1 MFNRRSV
8 TIVVALLGL
17 VLLGGAFLLRAQAS
31 VSLTGQVKSDEE
43 GLMEGV
49 AVSARRTGSNITVTV
64 VSNEKGLYS
73 FPQNRLEAGQYSI
86 TVRAV
91 GYDLASPATAM
102 VSAQSPLNLD
112 LKLRKLSDI
121 SSQLTNAEWL
131 MSVPGTEQQKRALGG
146 CVSCH
151 TLQRI
156 FKSQHDADEFVQ
168 VMARMAAYAPGS
180 NPLKPQRRVD
190 QIDPINPDRFRKQAE
205 WLAAVNLNSVSKWEY
220 ALNTLPRPTGRATRV
235 IITEYDLPRK
245 VAMPHDVILDPSG
258 IAWYSDFGSQYL
270 GKLDPK
276 SGKVTEYPI
285 PEFKSGFP
293 QGSLDIEMDK
303 DGNIWQGMMLQ
314 GAIVKFDP
322 RTEKFQTFPLPPNI
336 NSNVAQQAM
345 VMPARFSVDG
355 KVWMNNV
362 GIRGIHRLD
371 LASGKFETFLP
382 YQALGPGSGGGM
394 DTGGHSVYGIAANST
409 NDLYFMD
416 FGSEN
421 IGRVDARTGKIK
433 LLPTPTRDSRPRR
446 GHMDTQDCLWFAEY
460 LGDTVAML
468 DTKTENFTEWSVPT
482 KWTWPYDVVRDK
494 NGDLWTGGMTT
505 DRIVRLDPKTGQV
518 VEYPLP
524 RSTNVR
530 RVFVDNSTTPV
541 TFWVG
546 NNNGASVIK
555 LEPLD

>member
-17 VLLGGAFLLRAQAS
+17 VLLRGAFLLRAQAS

-49 AVSARRTGSNITVTV
+49 AVSAKRAGSNITVTV

-131 MSVPGTEQQKRALGG
+131 MSVPGTEQQKRGLGG

-220 ALNTLPRPTGRATRV
+220 ALKTLPRPTGRATRV

-345 VMPARFSVDG
+345 VMPASFSVDG

-382 YQALGPGSGGGM
+382 YQELGPGSGGGM
-394 DTGGHSVYGIAANST
+394 DTGGHSVYGIAANSR

-433 LLPTPTRDSRPRR
+433 LLPTPTGDSHPRR
-446 GHMDTQDCLWFAEY
+446 GHMDTQDRLWFAEY

-468 DTKTENFTEWSVPT
+468 DTKTENFTEWPVPP
-482 KWTWPYDVVRDK
+482 KWTWPYDVVPDK